1 MDLIQYTRNESF
13 VNAFS
18 YLRKLKIYL
27 SGVENLP
34 YRAIL
39 QIPNSILSMQDFEL
53 KTTDIISTYHV
64 RRQNR
69 SEDYQITE
77 LSLNWLKTAAQRL
90 IEHSVDILLEK

>member
-1 MDLIQYTRNESF
+1 
-13 VNAFS
+13 
-18 YLRKLKIYL
+18 
-27 SGVENLP
+27 
-34 YRAIL
+34 
-39 QIPNSILSMQDFEL
+39 MQDFEL

-69 SEDYQITE
+69 SEDYRITE